1 MVDEAG
7 QVATFGGINDCV
19 MVHPEEVAA
28 PYALLGI
35 SLLTHVSHHLKEE
48 QVIRHKS
55 GYKNQGYLSRRHQGA
70 GPASKREEPQVFHE
84 VLH

>member
-19 MVHPEEVAA
+19 MVYTEEVAA

-35 SLLTHVSHHLKEE
+35 PLLTHVSHHLQRRTRGQA
-48 QVIRHKS
+48 QVRGQKS
-55 GYKNQGYLSRRHQGA
+55 RLLKQKAAWGRARFWRARRGFYKCL
-70 GPASKREEPQVFHE
+70 
-84 VLH
+84 